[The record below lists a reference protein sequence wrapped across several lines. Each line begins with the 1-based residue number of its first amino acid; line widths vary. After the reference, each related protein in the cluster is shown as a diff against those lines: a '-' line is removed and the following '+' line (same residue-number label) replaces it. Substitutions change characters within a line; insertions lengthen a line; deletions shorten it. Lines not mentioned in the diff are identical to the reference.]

1 MGKKFKLFCFG
12 FGQVA
17 KYFVNNLL
25 DKNSLSE
32 LITTNT
38 KKTETKKINNFKYKS
53 YFFSDNNFDI
63 DLINDLQSSKKVLI
77 SIPPKNKND
86 LVLKNFGKYFKNKNF
101 DWVTYLSA
109 TNVYG
114 DKKGEWVNENTDPNP
129 LSSKGKSRFV
139 AENEWL
145 NFYKKFLLK
154 IQIFRL
160 SGIYSKENNIINKL
174 QTGDYKI
181 VEKKNNFFS
190 RIHVEDISEILTL
203 SLNKFK
209 PGEVY
214 NISDN
219 YPCSNEEVVTYAS
232 QLLKINK
239 PSKIKVDDLQNET
252 LKDFYRESKKVDN
265 NKMKKFFNYD
275 LKFSTYK
282 EGLDNIIDHII

>member
-1 MGKKFKLFCFG
+1 MEKKFKLFCFG

-17 KYFVNNLL
+17 KYFVKNLL
-25 DKNSLSE
+25 DKNFSIE

-38 KKTETKKINNFKYKS
+38 KKTEMKRINNFEYKS
-53 YFFSDNNFDI
+53 YFFSYNDFDV

-77 SIPPKNKND
+77 SIPPKNKTD
-86 LVLKNFGKYFKNKNF
+86 LVLKNFGKYFKNNNF

-114 DKKGEWVNENTDPNP
+114 DKKGEWVNENTTPNP
-129 LSSKGKSRFV
+129 LSLRGKSRLV
-139 AENEWL
+139 AESEWL
-145 NFYKKFLLK
+145 SFYKKFVLQ

-160 SGIYSKENNIINKL
+160 SGIYSNENNIINKL
-174 QTGDYKI
+174 QAGDYQI

-190 RIHVEDISEILTL
+190 RIHVEDISEILSI

-232 QLLKINK
+232 ELLKINK
-239 PSKIKVDDLQNET
+239 PSKIKLDDLKNEN
-252 LKDFYRESKKVDN
+252 LKDFYKVSKKVDN
-265 NKMKKFFNYD
+265 NKMKRFFNYN

-282 EGLDNIIDHII
+282 EGLDNIINHII